1 MIVWL
6 TRAWV
11 SLIVGTVFFAS
22 SAQAHSDPETSSN
35 QHTEARTP
43 FPTKDATQ
51 YLEALSQEHE
61 IPGLAVAVIR
71 DGQLAYL
78 GLAGTQDGEIPVTD
92 ETQFHSASI
101 SKLFTATAIMQLV
114 DAGKLDL
121 DQPLGAIFPKFEDKR
136 ITIRRLLTHRAG
148 FANRVRARGEIDRV
162 STDEYL
168 GKVQR
173 KGLSYPPGTKWRYN
187 DADYNIL
194 GAVVT
199 KVSGMPFDRYTRRF
213 IFEPLGMKKSS
224 FFLPDVLPSYRA
236 APHRGSS
243 AKLTSR
249 HPYDFNFAPSSGLQI
264 TATDLALFLVAHLQK
279 DTALLN
285 EASYNLMQQAVA
297 ETEIQGIEQGLG
309 WQVLESPDRPKIL
322 QHGGS
327 DRGFRALVS
336 IQPAN
341 GTGIVILS
349 NGENTPRWEIAAQL
363 QRFLDQ

>member
-51 YLEALSQEHE
+51 YLEARSQEHE

-78 GLAGTQDGEIPVTD
+78 GVAGTQDGEIPVTD

-173 KGLSYPPGTKWRYN
+173 
-187 DADYNIL
+187 
-194 GAVVT
+194 
-199 KVSGMPFDRYTRRF
+199 
-213 IFEPLGMKKSS
+213 
-224 FFLPDVLPSYRA
+224 
-236 APHRGSS
+236 
-243 AKLTSR
+243 
-249 HPYDFNFAPSSGLQI
+249 
-264 TATDLALFLVAHLQK
+264 
-279 DTALLN
+279 
-285 EASYNLMQQAVA
+285 
-297 ETEIQGIEQGLG
+297 
-309 WQVLESPDRPKIL
+309 
-322 QHGGS
+322 
-327 DRGFRALVS
+327 
-336 IQPAN
+336 
-341 GTGIVILS
+341 
-349 NGENTPRWEIAAQL
+349 
-363 QRFLDQ
+363 